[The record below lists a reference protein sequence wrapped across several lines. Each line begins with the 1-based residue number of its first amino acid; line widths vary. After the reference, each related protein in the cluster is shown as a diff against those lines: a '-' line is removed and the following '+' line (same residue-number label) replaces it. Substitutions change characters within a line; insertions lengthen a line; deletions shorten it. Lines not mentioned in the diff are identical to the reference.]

1 MLFYVYIKTVRRAAM
16 HRSLLVLI
24 LLLAAGGSLFGQ
36 SAIDYSLEASPYA
49 TLPLGSS
56 SSLFK
61 TGFGSEVLF
70 SYLPPSLK
78 GLALDSSLN
87 VLSLPLASADSIWT
101 IAGSAGPGYRL
112 PMGER
117 LSIHAGLRGGY
128 YYWGAA
134 GWEPQVSNI
143 GGFLLSGNAGALFRV
158 SGTFTAGVNAAYD
171 YYNNLY
177 NGLRIG
183 INMRLD
189 FPGLD
194 QQKSSI
200 EIDTIRLLPLFPVLY
215 RYYDTHS
222 VGSVRIK
229 NSGSRAVQGISLAL
243 YVDRYMDNPM
253 ESGIPITLAPGE
265 EREIPLYGLFN
276 DKMMDV
282 TEGTKVSA
290 RVTLSHPLG
299 RRDFSR
305 DYTGSLEFYN
315 RNAMSWDDDRKIA
328 SFITAKDPDIMNF
341 AKNMMSWMQ
350 EVRNPALD
358 ENFQK
363 GMAIF
368 EAVRAYGIRY
378 EIDPVT
384 PFSQFSEAATSIDFL
399 QFPRQTLQYSNGD
412 CDDLTSL
419 YCALLE
425 SVGVETAFITVPGH
439 IYAAFAL
446 STGAEEAAKTF
457 SKTRD
462 LIIIDGKAWL
472 PVEITLSQSPF
483 EKAWETGA
491 RQWREAHSAEQAAL
505 FATRE
510 AWQTYQPVG
519 FREGAGGLMLPN
531 REQVI
536 SAIRDYTGRYVES
549 ELNPRLAELQDRM
562 RRSRDKTP
570 YLNRIAVLYARY
582 GLYDKALETL
592 MEIVKQKEHSPALT
606 NLGNIHY
613 LREEWERA
621 LGYYQRALAVQQ
633 NNSSALV
640 GLARC
645 SHKLENYGTV
655 QKIYDQLKNTDP
667 ALAERFAYLNERGE
681 EAERA
686 SGAVTGAWSIL
697 WEEEE

>member
-1 MLFYVYIKTVRRAAM
+1 MKRFVLALIVIAVAGAAV
-16 HRSLLVLI
+16 S
-24 LLLAAGGSLFGQ
+24 GQ
-36 SAIDYSLEASPYA
+36 SAVDYSVEAAPCA
-49 TLPLGSS
+49 AVPLGSS
-56 SSLFK
+56 AELFK
-61 TGFGSEVLF
+61 TGFGTGALF
-70 SYLPPSLK
+70 SFPPPALR
-78 GLALDSSLN
+78 GLALDAAID
-87 VLSLPLASADSIWT
+87 VLSLPLATADSVWVL
-101 IAGSAGPGYRL
+101 AGSAGPGYRL
-112 PMGER
+112 QINER
-117 LSIHAGLRGGY
+117 LSFSAGVRAGY
-128 YYWGAA
+128 YYWGAS
-134 GWEPQVSNI
+134 GWEPDVSNV
-143 GGFLLSGNAGALFRV
+143 GGVLLSGSAGALFRI
-158 SGTFTAGVNAAYD
+158 SGPFTAGVSAGYD
-171 YYNNLY
+171 YYSNLF
-177 NGLRIG
+177 NGLRLGIG
-183 INMRLD
+183 MRLD

-194 QQKSSI
+194 QQKSTI

-215 RYYDTHS
+215 RYYDSHT

-229 NSGSRAVQGISLAL
+229 NSGSRAVQGITLSL

-253 ESGIPITLAPGE
+253 DSGEPLTLAPGE

-290 RVTLSHPLG
+290 RITLSHPLG
-299 RRDFSR
+299 RKEFSR

-363 GMAIF
+363 GMALF

-384 PFSQFSEAATSIDFL
+384 PFSQFSETAASIDFL

-439 IYAAFAL
+439 IYAAFSL

-457 SKTRD
+457 SRTRD

-483 EKAWETGA
+483 DKAWETGA
-491 RQWREAHSAEQAAL
+491 RQWREAYAAEQADL
-505 FATRE
+505 FPTRE

-531 REQVI
+531 RDQVI
-536 SAIRDYTGRYVES
+536 SAIRDFTERYVES
-549 ELNPRLAELQDRM
+549 ELGPRLKDLQEGM

-570 YLNRIAVLYARY
+570 WLNRIAVLYARY

-592 MEIVKQKEHSPALT
+592 MEVVRQREHPPALT
-606 NLGNIHY
+606 NLGNLHY
-613 LREEWERA
+613 LREEYETA

-645 SHKLENYGTV
+645 SHKLENFGTV
-655 QKIYDQLKNTDP
+655 QKIYDQLKTSNP
-667 ALAERFAYLNERGE
+667 ELAERYAYLNERGE

-686 SGAVTGAWSIL
+686 SQAVTGAWTMM

>member
-1 MLFYVYIKTVRRAAM
+1 MKRVILAMGLIMAA
-16 HRSLLVLI
+16 V
-24 LLLAAGGSLFGQ
+24 AAVSGQ
-36 SAIDYSLEASPYA
+36 SGIDYSIDAGPYVMV
-49 TLPLGSS
+49 PLGSS
-56 SSLFK
+56 SDLFR
-61 TGFGSEVLF
+61 TGFGTGALF
-70 SYLPPSLK
+70 SYPPPSLR
-78 GLALDSSLN
+78 GVALDAAID
-87 VLSLPLASADSIWT
+87 VLSLPLASADSIWVLS
-101 IAGSAGPGYRL
+101 AVAGPGYRL
-112 PMGER
+112 LLGDR
-117 LSIHAGLRGGY
+117 LSLNAGLRGGY
-128 YYWGAA
+128 YYWGAS
-134 GWEPQVSNI
+134 GWGSQVANS
-143 GGFLLSGNAGALFRV
+143 GGFVLSGGAGALFRV
-158 SGTFTAGVNAAYD
+158 SSTFTAGINAAYD
-171 YYNNLY
+171 YYDSLY
-177 NGLRIG
+177 NGIRFG
-183 INMRLD
+183 INLRLD
-189 FPGLD
+189 FPGLE
-194 QQKSSI
+194 QQKSTI
-200 EIDTIRLLPLFPVLY
+200 EIDSIQLLPLFPVLY
-215 RYYDTHS
+215 RYYDSHT

-229 NSGSRAVQGISLAL
+229 NTGTRAVQGISLAL

-253 ESGIPITLAPGE
+253 KSGAPLTLAPGE

-276 DKMMDV
+276 DKMMEV

-290 RVTLSHPLG
+290 RITISHPLG
-299 RRDFSR
+299 REEFSR
-305 DYTGSLEFYN
+305 DSTGSLEFYN

-363 GMAIF
+363 GMAVF

-384 PFSQFSEAATSIDFL
+384 PFAEFSEAAASIDFL

-446 STGAEEAAKTF
+446 SAGATEAAKTF
-457 SKTRD
+457 TKTRD
-462 LIIIDGKAWL
+462 LIIIDEKAWL

-491 RQWREAHSAEQAAL
+491 KQWRENGASGQAAL
-505 FATRE
+505 FPTRE
-510 AWQTYQPVG
+510 AWRVYQPVG
-519 FREGAGGLMLPN
+519 FREGAGGLTLPN

-536 SAIRDYTGRYVES
+536 SAIQDYTARYVDS
-549 ELNPRLAELQDRM
+549 ELKPRLGELTEAM
-562 RRSRDKTP
+562 RRSRDKIP

-592 MEIVKQKEHSPALT
+592 MEIVKQQEHPPALT

-613 LREEWERA
+613 LREEYEKA
-621 LGYYQRALAVQQ
+621 LDFYQRALAVQKS
-633 NNSSALV
+633 NNTALV

-645 SHKLENYGTV
+645 SHKLGNFGAV
-655 QKIYDQLKNTDP
+655 QKAYNQLKIADP
-667 ALAERFAYLNERGE
+667 SLAVRYAYLNDQGE

-686 SGAVTGAWSIL
+686 SQAVTGVRTIL